1 MCNRT
6 PDIFPPSAWLA
17 LHDLAYIDIHDIESK
32 RATKSD
38 DTSFQMSFTGSMTI
52 DPNSLVNFEMTEQR
66 MDNSASVPLA
76 TYPSMDRITLHSSD
90 PILALRTS
98 TPGTIFLSPTIKR
111 VPRLQW
117 RIVFTINTPSVL
129 PTSID
134 SVMLHR
140 QRHTILL

>member
-1 MCNRT
+1 
-6 PDIFPPSAWLA
+6 
-17 LHDLAYIDIHDIESK
+17 
-32 RATKSD
+32 
-38 DTSFQMSFTGSMTI
+38 MTI

-66 MDNSASVPLA
+66 MDNPASVPLA
-76 TYPSMDRITLHSSD
+76 TYPSMDRITLRSSD

-111 VPRLQW
+111 VLRLQW
-117 RIVFTINTPSVL
+117 RTVFTINTPSVL

-140 QRHTILL
+140 QRHAILL